1 MDCLHMF
8 CRSWFIGYQ
17 SKVPFISQD
26 VQHDEGEGYQKP
38 ITFRRVSQSGQVEIK
53 IGYLYSYTLN
63 LIPITLYTELDNVA
77 P

>member
-38 ITFRRVSQSGQVEIK
+38 ITFRRVSQCG
-53 IGYLYSYTLN
+53 
-63 LIPITLYTELDNVA
+63 
-77 P
+77 

>member
-38 ITFRRVSQSGQVEIK
+38 ITFMRVSQCGKVVIK
-53 IGYLYSYTLN
+53 IESLYPVPNTYNLVLN
-63 LIPITLYTELDNVA
+63 GA
-77 P
+77 